1 MNIFK
6 KIDGKLYEWYL
17 KSFATEGDASKMAD
31 LGICYLEGTCNIK
44 QNTELG
50 LYWLNESIKNGY
62 AKAMFFLGNY
72 YINGKY
78 VEQDYKKGVELLTR
92 CVFHDDSAPSAY
104 LSLALCY
111 RDGKGVQQS
120 IPLFLHC
127 LKQCAK
133 LGNPIISKLLYDIY
147 LEGTYD
153 KPDIREANMWLK
165 LYYDQIKKEEKS
177 KK

>member
-17 KSFATEGDASKMAD
+17 KTLADEGNAEKMTD
-31 LGICYLEGTCNIK
+31 LGICYIEGACNIK

-50 LYWLNESIKNGY
+50 LHWLKKAISNGY
-62 AKAMFFLGNY
+62 PKAMYFLGNY
-72 YINGKY
+72 YINGIGG

-92 CVFHDDSAPSAY
+92 CVFHNDAAAY

-127 LKQCAK
+127 LKQSAK
-133 LGNPIISKLLYDIY
+133 LGNSVISKLLYDIY
-147 LEGTYD
+147 LEGVYTQ
-153 KPDIREANMWLK
+153 PDIREANKWLK
-165 LYYDQIKKEEKS
+165 LYYDQIRDKKNG
-177 KK
+177 

>member
-6 KIDGKLYEWYL
+6 KVEGWLYKNYL
-17 KSFATEGDASKMAD
+17 TVAAEEGDVSKMAD
-31 LGICYLEGTCNIK
+31 LGICYLEGSNYIK
-44 QNTELG
+44 QNKELG
-50 LYWLNESIKNGY
+50 LYWLNKAISNGY
-62 AKAMFFLGNY
+62 AKAMYFLGNY
-72 YINGKY
+72 YIDGEF

-92 CVFHDDSAPSAY
+92 CIFHNDSAPSAY
-104 LSLALCY
+104 LSLAICY
-111 RDGKGVQQS
+111 RDGKGVQKS
-120 IPLFLHC
+120 IPLFLEC

-165 LYYDQIKKEEKS
+165 LYYDQIRNKK
-177 KK
+177 